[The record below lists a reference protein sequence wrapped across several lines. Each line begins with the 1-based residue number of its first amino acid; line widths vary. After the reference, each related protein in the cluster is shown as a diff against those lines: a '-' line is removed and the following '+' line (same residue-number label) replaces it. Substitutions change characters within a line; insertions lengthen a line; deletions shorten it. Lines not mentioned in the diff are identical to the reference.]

1 MKEMK
6 EEDGEWR
13 RRFLRGRKECFL
25 LKVFKKLV
33 GRMNGRMGK
42 WVKLI
47 DFRIESLVDR
57 IRFIFV
63 LRGDKVN
70 INVVD

>member
-1 MKEMK
+1 MK

-13 RRFLRGRKECFL
+13 RRFPRGRKECFSS
-25 LKVFKKLV
+25 KVFKKLV

-42 WVKLI
+42 WVKSI
-47 DFRIESLVDR
+47 DFRTESLVDR
-57 IRFIFV
+57 TRPTPA

-70 INVVD
+70 INAAD